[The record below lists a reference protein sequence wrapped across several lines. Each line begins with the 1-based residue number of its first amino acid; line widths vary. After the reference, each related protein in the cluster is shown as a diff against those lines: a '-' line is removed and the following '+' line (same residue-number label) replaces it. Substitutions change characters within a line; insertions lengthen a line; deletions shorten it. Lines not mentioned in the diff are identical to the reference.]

1 MVTVDGP
8 KPKVGDT
15 RIIAIAFFFGT
26 FISIIAMSTLGLRLP
41 LAPDSASRDE
51 SLILALVA
59 SLIFAAA
66 VTPLARGIRAS
77 GVKRLLTLAAFT
89 YVSFAV
95 INQIEAAVYSTI
107 SGTPTMLVVFAPPCL
122 LAAGVASWLVRPSD
136 TINVQISVFRGR
148 SIRAWWWRLLL
159 ALLLL
164 PIIEAATGL
173 IIQPL
178 LEPVVEEQTF
188 GLVVPDTTVIIR
200 TLLLKSGLLLAVT
213 VPIVITWTR
222 GRRSLILAL
231 GFAVFVL
238 TGLVG
243 LIQAAW
249 WPVTMRIALSL
260 QVLVTSMA
268 YAWAVVALLVPRSF
282 ERLNVETSG
291 SS

>member
-8 KPKVGDT
+8 KPKVGDI

-41 LAPDSASRDE
+41 LTPNSASRDE

-66 VTPLARGIRAS
+66 ITPLARGIRAS
-77 GVKRLLTLAAFT
+77 NVKRLLTLAAFT

-107 SGTPTMLVVFAPPCL
+107 SGTPTMLVLFAPPCL
-122 LAAGVASWLVRPSD
+122 LAACVATWLVRPPD
-136 TINVQISVFRGR
+136 TIDVQNSVFRGR

-159 ALLLL
+159 ALLVL

-178 LEPVVEEQTF
+178 LEPVVEEQAF
-188 GLVVPDTTVIIR
+188 GLVVPDAIVVIR

-213 VPIVITWTR
+213 VPIVLTWAKA
-222 GRRSLILAL
+222 RRSLILAL
-231 GFAVFVL
+231 GFAIFVL
-238 TGLVG
+238 TGMIG
-243 LIQAAW
+243 LIQATW
-249 WPVTMRIALSL
+249 WPITMRIAFSFQIFLA
-260 QVLVTSMA
+260 SMA
-268 YAWAVVALLVPRSF
+268 YSWAVVTLLAPRS
-282 ERLNVETSG
+282 LKH
-291 SS
+291 